1 MSLLRGQRGG
11 MARGGLARGGLV
23 VSGSSLDPD
32 AAAYIAAVETAKGSA
47 VSATQRDA
55 IDSFIAGEKAA
66 SRWDSIKRLY
76 LPIWG
81 VAAANAICM
90 RSLASG
96 TFTVSGVTHAAGYV
110 QGDGASGFFDTNVS
124 PNALGITV
132 ASGFLVALT
141 YEAHVGT
148 LAHGYITAISTGTVQ
163 GVSLLD
169 GGGSNSFVYGSIGS
183 PSISGSDGSN
193 DGILTVS
200 RTGTNTVEIRK
211 RTSSGAASIASGTSS
226 ADGITTQTLVAM
238 ARNVGGT
245 KSLFSSGK
253 LGSFGAGMGLS
264 NTATDSFT
272 LALKT
277 LWETCTGLSLP

>member
-1 MSLLRGQRGG
+1 MPLGLGLSLSRAVVPGG
-11 MARGGLARGGLV
+11 
-23 VSGSSLDPD
+23 LDPD
-32 AAAYIAAVETAKGSA
+32 AAAYIAAVETAKGSVA
-47 VSATQRDA
+47 TPTQRAA
-55 IDSFIAGEKAA
+55 IDSFIVGEK
-66 SRWDSIKRLY
+66 SSGRWTSIKRLY

-90 RSLASG
+90 RSLTSG

-110 QGDGASGFFDTNVS
+110 QGNGTSGFFDTNVS
-124 PNALGITV
+124 PQALGMTV
-132 ASGFLVALT
+132 SSGFLFVLT

-277 LWETCTGLSLP
+277 LWETCTGLTLP